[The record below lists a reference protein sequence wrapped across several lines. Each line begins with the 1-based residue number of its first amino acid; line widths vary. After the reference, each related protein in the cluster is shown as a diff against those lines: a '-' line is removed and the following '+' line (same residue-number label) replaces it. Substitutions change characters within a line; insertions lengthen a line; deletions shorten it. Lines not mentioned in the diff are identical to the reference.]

1 MMYQK
6 PFWVCSRMWTML
18 IYYGLIVLSGGD
30 TSTLG
35 GIVSGFGVPIEK
47 WCVLYLNV
55 LHR

>member
-1 MMYQK
+1 
-6 PFWVCSRMWTML
+6 ML